1 MLSLSFIT
9 IALFVMIKD
18 SLWYDDFIID
28 IVRNIS
34 DNKTTIYKI
43 ITFFAS
49 TYFLF
54 AISLALLF
62 LLKDELIA
70 VMIPINLVVSALFNN
85 VVLKLIF
92 KRDRPLDMLVQEN
105 GYSFPSGHS
114 FVALAFY
121 GFLIYLIINSK
132 WKKNVKI
139 LLSVILS
146 FLILLIGI
154 SRIYL
159 GVHYPSDVTAGFIGG
174 AIYLLIFI
182 EIVKLLKGV
191 NYEEKK

>member
-1 MLSLSFIT
+1 ML
-9 IALFVMIKD
+9 KD
-18 SLWYDDFIID
+18 NLWYDEFIIN

-34 DNKTTIYKI
+34 DGKTTFYKI

-49 TYFLF
+49 TYFLIF
-54 AISLALLF
+54 AAAILLV
-62 LLKDELIA
+62 LIKDKLIA
-70 VMIPINLVVSALFNN
+70 VMIPVNLAISALLNN
-85 VVLKLIF
+85 VILKLIF

-114 FVALAFY
+114 FVAVAFY

-132 WKKNVKI
+132 LPNKVKI
-139 LLSVILS
+139 ALSLVLI

-159 GVHYPSDVTAGFIGG
+159 GVHYPSDVTAGVIGG
-174 AIYLLIFI
+174 AIYLIIFV
-182 EIVKLLKGV
+182 EIVKVLKGV
-191 NYEEKK
+191 NYEKEKQR